1 MPTYYL
7 CFPALFDFISS
18 TLQYT
23 ALNFISPSI
32 YQMLRGGTIISTFCL
47 SVLMLKVK
55 IKKFQLLGTGLA
67 LLGILIVG
75 ASNVLF
81 TDS

>member
-7 CFPALFDFISS
+7 CFPAFFDFISS
-18 TLQYT
+18 TLQYA

-47 SVLMLKVK
+47 SVILLKFK
-55 IKKFQLLGTGLA
+55 IKKFQLLGTSLA
-67 LLGILIVG
+67 LIGILIVG
-75 ASNVLF
+75 GGNIIFS
-81 TDS
+81 DS

>member
-1 MPTYYL
+1 MPKYYL

-47 SVLMLKVK
+47 SIFLLKVK
-55 IKKFQLLGTGLA
+55 IQKFQLFGTGLA
-67 LLGILIVG
+67 LIGILIVG
-75 ASNVLF
+75 ASNVIF
-81 TDS
+81 SNS